1 MGEKKPRF
9 MSVHLLSD
17 KNIDAKTPEGNQQQL
32 HLKDVLQRWK
42 RLSKKAH
49 DRKRALQRAL
59 LQCQE
64 FDDMMQNY
72 LVWLERMEKQVNACD
87 PDNLED
93 RVSLLQEKLKE
104 LKVSRSLELVDCR
117 VVSGRVKCHMYTAKV
132 SQVSAGYEC
141 SEEMVAISFSHLWR
155 SLLDYFDHILR
166 DKNDTQKKRKNTL
179 CLCTP
184 VSLCLSVCLSVGFCL
199 SVHPSVCLSVFLSL
213 SLWFLFRTRDFNISL
228 SVLTHPLFFFYI
240 FVLLIDLPVTGSCK
254 S

>member
-1 MGEKKPRF
+1 MEEKKPRF

-42 RLSKKAH
+42 RLSKKAR

-64 FDDMMQNY
+64 FDDMMQDY

-132 SQVSAGYEC
+132 SQVSTGYEC

-155 SLLDYFDHILR
+155 SLLDCILTTSWETKMIHR
-166 DKNDTQKKRKNTL
+166 KRERTL
-179 CLCTP
+179 YVCVP
-184 VSLCLSVCLSVGFCL
+184 LCLSAS
-199 SVHPSVCLSVFLSL
+199 LSVFLSVSVCL
-213 SLWFLFRTRDFNISL
+213 SLSL
-228 SVLTHPLFFFYI
+228 SDFSSAQEISTFLCL
-240 FVLLIDLPVTGSCK
+240 S
-254 S
+254 